1 MFSNF
6 AFPDKVSEIFIIKLI
21 GLIFENI
28 TFKFNNK
35 KMTKNTILVATMAV
49 VTLGTTTQSC
59 VALAT
64 SSVGLA
70 VLKQILLGGII
81 KGLNIFSNK
90 DSFLS
95 NQLIAAAMPQ
105 QLKDVNSTLQKL
117 GLSNL
122 VQKEKEYIA
131 QAAQFTV
138 ETSRPILVNA
148 VNSLTADDA
157 ARILQGGTG
166 VATQILRDKTSQ
178 QLMAAI
184 APKVDA
190 KLNEYGIVKSLNSAL
205 SGSSILGNL
214 LGGQTSSSVTG
225 GISRF
230 ASEQMVNGLFNI
242 IQNHEEQNKTSLLN
256 SLKGM

>member
-1 MFSNF
+1 M
-6 AFPDKVSEIFIIKLI
+6 KR
-21 GLIFENI
+21 
-28 TFKFNNK
+28 
-35 KMTKNTILVATMAV
+35 NTILVATMAV

-70 VLKQILLGGII
+70 VLKQILLGGIT

-95 NQLIAAAMPQ
+95 NQLIDAAMPQ
-105 QLKDVNSTLQKL
+105 QLRDVNNALQKL
-117 GLSNL
+117 GLNNL

-138 ETSRPILVNA
+138 ETSRPILINA
-148 VNSLTADDA
+148 VNNLTAQDA
-157 ARILQGGTG
+157 ARIAQGGTG
-166 VATQILRDKTSQ
+166 VATQILKEKTSQ

-190 KLNEYGIVKSLNSAL
+190 KLNEFGIVKTLNNAL
-205 SGSSILGNL
+205 AGSNL
-214 LGGQTSSSVTG
+214 LGGLLGGQNSTSSVTG

-242 IQNHEEQNKTSLLN
+242 IQNHEQQNSSAIMN
-256 SLKGM
+256 SLRGINQ